1 MRDCS
6 ICKARAYCWEAVE
19 PGSIMCGI
27 NLMQHGGTKS
37 EPETPRS
44 ISVKLSPTFCAYCG
58 KPLKKNGY
66 GAMACG
72 HKHSHRVSS
81 IECRYHP
88 RKRPSPD
95 AVPKR
100 RRKTKSHL
108 ALCIEEARARGLSYG
123 QYMAWKFTKGESEV

>member
-1 MRDCS
+1 MMTLTCS
-6 ICKARAYCWEAVE
+6 
-19 PGSIMCGI
+19 
-27 NLMQHGGTKS
+27 L
-37 EPETPRS
+37 
-44 ISVKLSPTFCAYCG
+44 CG
-58 KPLKKNGY
+58 KTYTEHAYRVGPL
-66 GAMACG
+66 
-72 HKHSHRVSS
+72 H
-81 IECRYHP
+81 ECRYHP